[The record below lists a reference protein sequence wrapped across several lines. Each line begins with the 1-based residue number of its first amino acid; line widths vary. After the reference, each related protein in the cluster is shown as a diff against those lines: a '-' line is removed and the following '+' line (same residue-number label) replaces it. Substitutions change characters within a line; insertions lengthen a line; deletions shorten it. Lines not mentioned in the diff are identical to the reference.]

1 MRRFLREISL
11 SLSVAGALSVS
22 ACAPGRMVVYLGTY
36 TGGES
41 EGIYRYAL
49 DETSGKL
56 TFEGVTTGVENPSF
70 LAIHPDGRHLYCVCE
85 ISDYRGGETGS
96 VRAFSIEATTG
107 DLKPLNEQSSG
118 GAGPCHLVVDAFG
131 ENVLVANYGGGSV
144 SVVEIEPDGRL
155 GAVSSHVQHHGSS
168 VNPGRQKGPHAH
180 SIHVDAANRF
190 AFAADLGLDKI
201 LVYRFDAGVGTI
213 AANDPPAATVKPGA
227 GPRHFAFHPS
237 GDSAYVINELDST
250 VTVFSYDAER
260 GILTKIQTIS
270 TLPADFEG
278 RSHTAEVQVHPGG
291 KFLYGSNRGHDS
303 IAVFSID
310 PERGTLTMVETEP
323 TQGKTPRNFGIDPS
337 GKFLLAANQ
346 GSDTVVVFH
355 IDPETGA
362 LEPSG
367 HSVET
372 PTPVCV
378 KFLRLGG

>member
-56 TFEGVTTGVENPSF
+56 TFEGVTPGVENPSF
-70 LAIHPDGRHLYCVCE
+70 LAIHPDGPHLYCVCE

-118 GAGPCHLVVDAFG
+118 GAGPCHLVVDASG
-131 ENVLVANYGGGSV
+131 KNVLVANYGGGSV

-190 AFAADLGLDKI
+190 ASSSGL
-201 LVYRFDAGVGTI
+201 
-213 AANDPPAATVKPGA
+213 
-227 GPRHFAFHPS
+227 
-237 GDSAYVINELDST
+237 
-250 VTVFSYDAER
+250 
-260 GILTKIQTIS
+260 
-270 TLPADFEG
+270 
-278 RSHTAEVQVHPGG
+278 
-291 KFLYGSNRGHDS
+291 
-303 IAVFSID
+303 
-310 PERGTLTMVETEP
+310 
-323 TQGKTPRNFGIDPS
+323 
-337 GKFLLAANQ
+337 
-346 GSDTVVVFH
+346 
-355 IDPETGA
+355 
-362 LEPSG
+362 
-367 HSVET
+367 
-372 PTPVCV
+372 
-378 KFLRLGG
+378 